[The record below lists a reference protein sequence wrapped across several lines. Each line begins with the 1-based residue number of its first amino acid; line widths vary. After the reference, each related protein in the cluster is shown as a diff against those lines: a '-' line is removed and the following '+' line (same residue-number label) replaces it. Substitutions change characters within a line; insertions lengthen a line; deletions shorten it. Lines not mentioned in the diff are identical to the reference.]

1 MAVLDE
7 VCDLVAPV
15 PPHVHRPVRVPRHQ
29 VPAVIVGQANHVLG
43 AEEVL

>member
-7 VCDLVAPV
+7 VGDLVAPV
-15 PPHVHRPVRVPRHQ
+15 PPHIHRAIRVPCHQ

>member
-7 VCDLVAPV
+7 VGDLVAPV
-15 PPHVHRPVRVPRHQ
+15 PPHIHRAVRVPRHQ